1 MMVLHIIICS
11 PTFFLCLKW
20 YFLYFFPNSFLEAT
34 RLMSTS
40 ANLSLISPKYKY
52 IFIIVNNKRVKQCN
66 NRWNGHFADSN
77 IKKGRSI
84 AESFHFP
91 HFPHWI
97 GMIPKTQDNMR
108 EFNYC
113 EKRDLFENVQNV
125 YLFYTFWSFKTPR
138 RQFPFTF
145 KPGFPELMHFYLT
158 QERLKRL

>member
-1 MMVLHIIICS
+1 MMSLHIIICS

-108 EFNYC
+108 ELIIARKEICLKMFKMCIYFTHFDHLKLQEGNFLLLLSLVSLSWC
-113 EKRDLFENVQNV
+113 TFTLHKRD
-125 YLFYTFWSFKTPR
+125 
-138 RQFPFTF
+138 
-145 KPGFPELMHFYLT
+145 
-158 QERLKRL
+158 